1 MTRKLYRSAM
11 GKMVD
16 MGTLF
21 LQNEN
26 VRAVGNMGVNARGDR
41 LDSANK
47 VIDQKNAQVQRQVKK
62 TATNVKAMI
71 PTSTK
76 DLKKNKELK
85 QDQEILEKVATPAE
99 LEIPVEPIA
108 TPAPVEETPVATP
121 RGGLA
126 AAIARSRE
134 VKQEKEKTLRE
145 LRQSQ
150 PGVKKI

>member
-99 LEIPVEPIA
+99 PEIPVEPIA